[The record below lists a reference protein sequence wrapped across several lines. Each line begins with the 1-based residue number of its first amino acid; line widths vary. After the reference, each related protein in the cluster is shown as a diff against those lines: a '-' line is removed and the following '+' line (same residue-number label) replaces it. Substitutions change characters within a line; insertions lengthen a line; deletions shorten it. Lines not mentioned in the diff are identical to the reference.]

1 MKSVFVFVLGLL
13 TVPLLLAVVGWL
25 GGLPVA
31 ATDAPPR
38 WEVWLAGRALD
49 ASLARRA
56 KGLEPPFAA
65 DEATLRAG
73 MKLFRDNC
81 AGCHG
86 DGKSSSPWG
95 DNNFYPR
102 VPQFLVEPPDLSAPE
117 TFVVVKHG
125 IRYSGMGGWNGML
138 SDDDIWRVSLFVSG
152 LKSLPAGV
160 DKEWR
165 GGRNVGGRAS
175 DGD

>member
-1 MKSVFVFVLGLL
+1 MKTVIAFVLGLL
-13 TVPLLLAVVGWL
+13 SIPVVLAIL
-25 GGLPVA
+25 GVSGFLPVG
-31 ATDAPPR
+31 ATDVPPN
-38 WEVWLAGRALD
+38 WEVSFAGRALD
-49 ASLARRA
+49 ASLERRA
-56 KGLEPPFAA
+56 EGLKPPFAA

-86 DGKSSSPWG
+86 DGKAASPWG

-102 VPQFLVEPPDLSAPE
+102 VPQFLVEPPDLPVAE

-138 SDDDIWRVSLFVSG
+138 SDDDIWRVSMFVSSME
-152 LKSLPAGV
+152 SLPPAV
-160 DKEWR
+160 EAEWR
-165 GGRNVGGRAS
+165 GTH
-175 DGD
+175 DGDGAAPARD

>member
-1 MKSVFVFVLGLL
+1 MKTVIAFVLGLL
-13 TVPLLLAVVGWL
+13 SIPVVLAIL
-25 GGLPVA
+25 GVSGFLPVA
-31 ATDAPPR
+31 ATDVPPD
-38 WEVWLAGRALD
+38 WEVSFAGRALD
-49 ASLARRA
+49 ASLERRA
-56 KGLEPPFAA
+56 EGLKPPFAA

-86 DGKSSSPWG
+86 DGKASSPWG

-102 VPQFLVEPPDLSAPE
+102 VPQFLVEPPDLSVAE

-138 SDDDIWRVSLFVSG
+138 SDDDIWRVSLFASS
-152 LKSLPAGV
+152 LESLPAGV
-160 DKEWR
+160 DAQWR
-165 GGRNVGGRAS
+165 GTGGADKPAS
-175 DGD
+175 AGD